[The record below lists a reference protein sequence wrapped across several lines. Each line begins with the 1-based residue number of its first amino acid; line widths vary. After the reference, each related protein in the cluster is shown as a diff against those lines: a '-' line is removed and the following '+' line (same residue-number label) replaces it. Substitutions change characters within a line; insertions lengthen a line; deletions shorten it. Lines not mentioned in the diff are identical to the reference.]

1 MAFKFSLAT
10 VLRLREIAEDRE
22 ERLLMQIRQ
31 QMAQSQQELAELDAR
46 CIAVIAQRESE
57 LKGQIPATELQD
69 SYMQISVLE
78 ERKKIVRE
86 HLTKLETLRI
96 QQMKVYETAHR
107 NREVIEQIREEKLE
121 LFRRDQVRREQH
133 DMDDN
138 FAARKARR

>member
-22 ERLLMQIRQ
+22 ERLLMQIRH
-31 QMAQSQQELAELDAR
+31 QMAQSHQELAELDAR

-57 LKGQIPATELQD
+57 LTSQIPATELQD
-69 SYMQISVLE
+69 SYMQMSVLE
-78 ERKKIVRE
+78 ERKKSTRE
-86 HLTKLETLRI
+86 HLMKLETLRV

-107 NREVIEQIREEKLE
+107 DREVIEQIREEKLE
-121 LFRRDQVRREQH
+121 HFRRDQVRREQH

-138 FAARKARR
+138 FSARKARR

>member
-31 QMAQSQQELAELDAR
+31 QMAQSHQELAELDAR
-46 CIAVIAQRESE
+46 VVAVIALRESKLTE
-57 LKGQIPATELQD
+57 QLPAMELQD
-69 SYMQISVLE
+69 SYTQISTLE
-78 ERKKIVRE
+78 ERKKLVRE
-86 HLTKLETLRI
+86 HLTKLEVLRV

-121 LFRRDQVRREQH
+121 LFQREQVRQEQH
-133 DMDDN
+133 VMDDN
-138 FAARKARR
+138 FASRKARQ

>member
-31 QMAQSQQELAELDAR
+31 QMAQSQQELVELDAR

-57 LKGQIPATELQD
+57 LTNQIPATELQD

-78 ERKKIVRE
+78 ERKRIVRE
-86 HLTKLETLRI
+86 HLLKLETLRL
-96 QQMKVYETAHR
+96 QQMKIYETAHR
-107 NREVIEQIREEKLE
+107 DLEVIKQIREEKLV
-121 LFRRDQVRREQH
+121 LFQREQVRREQH

-138 FAARKARR
+138 FAARKARQ

>member
-31 QMAQSQQELAELDAR
+31 QMAQSQQELVELDAR

-57 LKGQIPATELQD
+57 LTHQIPATELQD
-69 SYMQISVLE
+69 SYMQLSVLE
-78 ERKKIVRE
+78 ERKRIVRE
-86 HLTKLETLRI
+86 HLLKLETLRL
-96 QQMKVYETAHR
+96 QQMKIYEAAHR
-107 NREVIEQIREEKLE
+107 DLEVIEQIRKEKLD
-121 LFRRDQVRREQH
+121 LFRREQVRREQH

-138 FAARKARR
+138 FAARRARQ

>member
-31 QMAQSQQELAELDAR
+31 QMAQSQQELADLDAR

-57 LKGQIPATELQD
+57 LKDQIPATELQD

-86 HLTKLETLRI
+86 HLTKLEMLRI

>member
-10 VLRLREIAEDRE
+10 VLRLREIAEGRE

-31 QMAQSQQELAELDAR
+31 QMAQSQQELADLDAR
-46 CIAVIAQRESE
+46 CTSVIAQRESE
-57 LKGQIPATELQD
+57 LQGQIPATELQD
-69 SYMQISVLE
+69 SYLQISTLE

-86 HLTKLETLRI
+86 HLMKLETLRV

-121 LFRRDQVRREQH
+121 LFQREQVRQEQH
-133 DMDDN
+133 VMDDN
-138 FAARKARR
+138 FASRKARR

>member
-10 VLRLREIAEDRE
+10 VLRLREIAEERE

-46 CIAVIAQRESE
+46 SVAVIAQRESE
-57 LKGQIPATELQD
+57 LTNQIPATELQD
-69 SYMQISVLE
+69 SYMRISMLE

-86 HLTKLETLRI
+86 RLAKLETLRI
-96 QQMKVYETAHR
+96 QQMKIYETAHR
-107 NREVIEQIREEKLE
+107 DKEVIEQIREEKLE
-121 LFRRDQVRREQH
+121 LFQREQVRREQR

>member
-31 QMAQSQQELAELDAR
+31 QMAQSQQELVELDAR

-57 LKGQIPATELQD
+57 LTNQIPATELQD

-78 ERKKIVRE
+78 ERKRIVRE
-86 HLTKLETLRI
+86 HLLKLEALRL

-107 NREVIEQIREEKLE
+107 DLEVIEQIREEKLE
-121 LFRRDQVRREQH
+121 LFQREQVRREQH

-138 FAARKARR
+138 FAARKARQ

>member
-31 QMAQSQQELAELDAR
+31 QMAQSHHELAELDAR
-46 CIAVIAQRESE
+46 CIALIAQRESE
-57 LKGQIPATELQD
+57 LTNQIPAASVQG

-78 ERKKIVRE
+78 ARKKGVRE
-86 HLTKLETLRI
+86 HLIALEALRV
-96 QQMKVYETAHR
+96 QQLKVYEKAHQ
-107 NREVIEQIREEKLE
+107 NREVIEQIRKEKLE
-121 LFRRDQVRREQH
+121 VFQREQVRREQH

-138 FAARKARR
+138 FAARRARR

>member
-46 CIAVIAQRESE
+46 CIAVIAQRESQ
-57 LKGQIPATELQD
+57 LTNQIPATELQD

-78 ERKKIVRE
+78 ERKRIVRE
-86 HLTKLETLRI
+86 HLLKLETLRL
-96 QQMKVYETAHR
+96 QQMKIYETAHR
-107 NREVIEQIREEKLE
+107 DLEVIKQIREEKLV
-121 LFRRDQVRREQH
+121 LFQREQMRREQH

-138 FAARKARR
+138 FAARKARQ